1 MSISPKRKPCKGTNK
16 AKNFKGCNELRYPHR
31 YGLCKTCFGE
41 WLYSTGE
48 GEKILNKALN
58 KAQAPRKSL
67 EKAIETYKQEKGL
80 ASLLTNVKNTCHTFI
95 KLRDKGKPC
104 ISCQTPFKENFQAG
118 HYYKS
123 ELFSTLK
130 FHEDNIHGQCEQC
143 NLRLEGNLNNYELN
157 LPERIGEVKFKEL
170 NRLAG
175 MDKKIDHKW
184 DRELL
189 KAIRKIYQVKTKKIN
204 QTNKNSYERA

>member
-1 MSISPKRKPCKGTNK
+1 MSISPKKKPCKGINK
-16 AKNFKGCNELRYPHR
+16 AKGFKGCGEVTYAHR
-31 YGLCKTCFGE
+31 YGLCTACFRE

-48 GEKILNKALN
+48 GKKVLYKALF
-58 KAQAPRKSL
+58 KAQAPRKAL
-67 EKAIETYKQEKGL
+67 ERAIETHNEQKGL
-80 ASLLTNVKNTCHTFI
+80 ASLLTNVKNTCHTFV

-104 ISCQTPFKENFQAG
+104 ISCQTPFKDNFQAG
-118 HYYKS
+118 HYYKA

-157 LPERIGEVKFKEL
+157 LPGRIGEERFKEL
-170 NRLAG
+170 KRLAG
-175 MDKKIDHKW
+175 IDKKVDHKW

-189 KAIRKIYQVKTKKIN
+189 KAIRKLYQVKSKQLN
-204 QTNKNSYERA
+204 